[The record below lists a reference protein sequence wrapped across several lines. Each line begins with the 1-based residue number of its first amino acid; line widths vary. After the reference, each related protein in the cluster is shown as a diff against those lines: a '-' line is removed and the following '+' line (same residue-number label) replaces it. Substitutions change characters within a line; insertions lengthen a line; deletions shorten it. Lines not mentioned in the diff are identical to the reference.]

1 MKRVSIV
8 GGSGYA
14 AGELLR
20 LLTQH
25 PQVALAQVTSRSQAG
40 RPLQRVHP
48 QLRGLSLPNFCEP
61 ASLEPA
67 DILFLAL
74 PHGEAMREIDRYTQL
89 APQVIDLSADFRLNS
104 AEDYRQWYGAAHIAP
119 HWLNKFAYGLPE
131 VNRAA
136 LTSAS
141 HASGVGCNA
150 AAVILALLP
159 LQRAGLLLAGRPIV
173 AEVKTGSSEGGA
185 QESAATHHP
194 VRSGVVRSYAPV
206 GHRHTAEVQQALGLA
221 DVHLSLTAV
230 ELVRGALATVHA
242 FTPPGTT
249 EQDLWRA
256 YRSTYQA
263 EPFVRIVREAHGL
276 YRRPEPKLLAGTNFA
291 DVSFDLDAR
300 TGRVVSVCALDNLM
314 KGAAGSAVQCMNIM
328 CGFDE
333 TTALA
338 FRGLH
343 PV

>member
-1 MKRVSIV
+1 MKRISIV

-25 PQVALAQVTSRSQAG
+25 PHVELGQVTSRSQAG

-61 ASLEPA
+61 ASLAPA
-67 DILFLAL
+67 DVLFLAL
-74 PHGEAMREIDRYTQL
+74 PHGESMREINRYTEL

-104 AEDYRQWYGAAHIAP
+104 VDEYAQWYGAAHLAP
-119 HWLNKFAYGLPE
+119 QWLPKFAYGLPE
-131 VNRAA
+131 ISRAA
-136 LTSAS
+136 LTGAS
-141 HASGVGCNA
+141 YASGVGCNA

-194 VRSGVVRSYAPV
+194 ARSGVVRSYAPV
-206 GHRHTAEVQQALGLA
+206 GHRHTAEIQQALGVT

-256 YRSTYQA
+256 YRNAYQA
-263 EPFVRIVREAHGL
+263 EPFIRIVREAHGL
-276 YRRPEPKLLAGTNFA
+276 YRRPEPKLMAGINFA

-314 KGAAGSAVQCMNIM
+314 KGAAGSAVQCMNLM
-328 CGFDE
+328 CGFAE
-333 TTALA
+333 TTALD